1 MGNPSTVHKTVT
13 SEPSVTTCAEGAA
26 TTIGGMP
33 VTVRVPES
41 VELPWDVVATQV

>member
-1 MGNPSTVHKTVT
+1 MGNPSNLQRILPC
-13 SEPSVTTCAEGAA
+13 EPSGRIWAEGPA
-26 TTIGGMP
+26 ISLGGIP